1 MAKFFETSADIV
13 ELAEEIFDKTGLNSY
28 GLQLKVMSVGKSKD
42 VVKVSKANPTTEF
55 LTKKE
60 GIIQLQ
66 VYEAAFERLDDEA
79 RMMFLEMA
87 FSNISYDL
95 DKDKINVDNVPF
107 HQVFR
112 MRAKYGEAFLNK
124 LELGYIIID
133 QIEEEN
139 KARKEEEKAA
149 KSKNN

>member
-13 ELAEEIFDKTGLNSY
+13 ELAEEIFEKTSLNSY

-79 RMMFLEMA
+79 RIMFLEMA

-112 MRAKYGEAFLNK
+112 MRAKYGETFLNK

-149 KSKNN
+149 KSKK